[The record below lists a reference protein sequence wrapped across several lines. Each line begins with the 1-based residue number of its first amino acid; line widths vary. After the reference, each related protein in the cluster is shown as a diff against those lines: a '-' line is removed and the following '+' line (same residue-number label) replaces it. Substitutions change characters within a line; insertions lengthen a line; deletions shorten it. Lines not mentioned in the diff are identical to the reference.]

1 MSSLKQLTN
10 SCLDAGKRPEP
21 NGILIINGASQEI
34 FVPKKLIAGFG
45 YETAGRQRRSLE
57 PKTFHQIINSDLPRK
72 LKGRG
77 KVITVLCL
85 GPDPKKMG
93 PTNAASFQ
101 NFMKV
106 NGLGKGQIYKVIE
119 VTKEVAAV

>member
-1 MSSLKQLTN
+1 V
-10 SCLDAGKRPEP
+10 
-21 NGILIINGASQEI
+21 

-45 YETAGRQRRSLE
+45 YETAGHQRRPLE
-57 PKTFHQIINSDLPRK
+57 PKTFHQVINSDLPRK

-77 KVITVLCL
+77 KVINIFCL

-101 NFMKV
+101 NFMKAH
-106 NGLGKGQIYKVIE
+106 GLGKGQTYEVIE
-119 VTKEVAAV
+119 VTKEELAV